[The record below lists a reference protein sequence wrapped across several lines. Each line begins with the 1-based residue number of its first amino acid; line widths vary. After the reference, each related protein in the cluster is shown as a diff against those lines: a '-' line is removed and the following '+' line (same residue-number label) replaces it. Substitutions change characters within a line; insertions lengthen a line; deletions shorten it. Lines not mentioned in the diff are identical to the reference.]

1 MWTMSRD
8 KITMEE
14 LRLLAIF
21 QDITGAV
28 AYRCI
33 EDPETGKLYFLVNPS
48 EIGKAVGR
56 KGVNVKMLSE
66 LFGRRVEII
75 PYSPEMSLE
84 EFLSRLLMNAK
95 IENIRMVEKDGE
107 KRLIVKVREEDKGKA
122 IGRGGRNIERA
133 RRILRLMY
141 GIDKIIIR

>member
-1 MWTMSRD
+1 MPADR
-8 KITMEE
+8 ITLEE

-33 EDPETGKLYFLVNPS
+33 EDPDGGKLYFLVNPS

-56 KGVNVKMLSE
+56 RGSNVKTLSE
-66 LFGRRVEII
+66 IFGKRVEII

-84 EFLSRLLMNAK
+84 EFLSRLLMNARILSVK
-95 IENIRMVEKDGE
+95 LVERNNE
-107 KRLIVKVREEDKGKA
+107 KRLIVKVDEADKGRA

-133 RRILRLMY
+133 RKILKIMY
-141 GIDKIIIR
+141 DIDKIIIR